1 MCGQGC
7 PNCVKSST
15 RLKENTFGGC
25 GGAAQRILAVAA
37 SASRDGLGK
46 TSGKRTPSAAGH
58 SVVGSLDGKA
68 RFPNIVAEFT
78 RWPPL
83 GNRLWTYCVVA
94 VGMIL
99 SLWFS
104 VAACGEEN
112 GLRISWGGGS
122 ARRWAGRIS
131 VSQGE
136 ILRWQPIGSEADELA
151 SLVFR
156 DKGIDIVPTTPRV
169 FQGVDLALDR
179 QGQTLLEIELAAEGT
194 PSQQWSVPIQEIER
208 QPRQM
213 ALSGGGQLFIERLPG
228 DELAVSTDRPHLVFS
243 PGETWKF
250 YVTPRGLP
258 FSPGTHVDIRIHI
271 VRSRITDREPRR
283 PLLDS
288 LADLRRTG
296 NTDAPVVRYEIT
308 VGKESPIPVEITLPE
323 EEGCYDVVITAT
335 PIPSFRLAES
345 VTRPF
350 GGNASNLERHVQ
362 VVVLN
367 TTRRTG
373 EAFSGELTLL
383 GEAVDASN
391 QNFWERLS
399 RVAPYLPRLGFL
411 GRGWRHIGGEGQEA
425 VCELAAAS
433 PGEDPAW
440 ALYSLPVQ
448 EPGRPH
454 LLEIEWPA
462 DQRQTM
468 LFSIVEPNA
477 VGAIAPPM
485 VGYGVY
491 STGEFR
497 RWEQPLGWQVHRVV
511 FWPRTRQPLLL
522 VANPSGEPALY
533 KKIRVYAGWNRLPE
547 IFPASAFPSE
557 RLVAAYFHRPILSTL
572 FGATDVPGP
581 FQQQGLDDWVTFY
594 QAATRLAEYV
604 TFAGYNAV
612 VLSVAADGSTLY
624 PSERWKPTPRYDSGS
639 FSLTGAD
646 PIRKDV
652 LELILRIADR
662 EGFSVIPAIDFSV
675 PLPNLEET
683 IRKQGERGRNLRWI
697 GPNGQTL
704 TETQAPYRGM
714 APYYNILHREVQ
726 EELLAVVRE
735 LVERYGR
742 HASFYGLGIQISAY
756 GYAQLPGP
764 EWGLDD
770 ETIARFSEETG
781 IQLQVPDDNRYQER
795 ARLLLGPYSREWLR
809 WRSLRLQTFYSR
821 VTQEVAAVRPD
832 AKVLLLAPTMFVG
845 ERWEQRLRPTL
856 TERRDPLALLLE
868 TGLTP
873 ELATS
878 DLAMGLLR
886 VKRMVE
892 HADFGVRTTEF
903 EIDQIYRSIPMN
915 AQGHMPGVLFYH
927 PPQEIRLPS
936 FDARSPIQPAFTAII
951 HQPVAWGLENRRRYA
966 QALADGDPTL
976 ICDGGWVT
984 PWGGEDMLRP
994 WLAAFRRL
1002 PGGPF
1007 QDVRF
1012 PDQGTSLQPLVVRS
1026 LTRQQETYLYF
1037 ANQVGF
1043 PVILEMTLQ
1052 APRGCRMIELSG
1064 FRSLPPLESDSQGQ
1078 CRWMMTFEP
1087 YDLVAVKLTTADIT
1101 FTSAKVSW
1109 SPKVEQ
1115 RLREQIADLSE
1126 RAATLSVPPVY
1137 AVLENPDFEEPAGDA
1152 QPVPL
1157 WTALAPAGT
1166 MVRVDAAERHGGQQ
1180 SVYLMSQ
1187 GPTVSLV
1194 SQAFPPPPTGR
1205 LTVAVWLKTSH
1216 PQRQPPLRCV
1226 VTGVHRG
1233 QPLSRIAEI
1242 GLASPGRTAPVISSD
1257 WTPILVEVT
1266 DLPMSGLSPLQLR
1279 FDLAGQGEVWIDDI
1293 QLCHLAF
1300 SKAER
1305 VELFKLIAPA
1315 QAKLENRD
1323 IADCLRLLEGFWPE
1337 YLARHVPRSEFSVTA
1352 SDQPREPPE
1361 SKPSGKPAEK
1371 PPDRSAG
1378 LLDRVRHILPQALRF

>member
-7 PNCVKSST
+7 PNCVKSPI
-15 RLKENTFGGC
+15 RLQENTVGG
-25 GGAAQRILAVAA
+25 
-37 SASRDGLGK
+37 RD
-46 TSGKRTPSAAGH
+46 SAARPISAAAFPTSHDVPCQTSEGSTLPGTSRSAFRSSAEKAH
-58 SVVGSLDGKA
+58 LPKVVA
-68 RFPNIVAEFT
+68 RFPRGFAA
-78 RWPPL
+78 
-83 GNRLWTYCVVA
+83 GNGFRVFCVLA
-94 VGMIL
+94 VGMVL
-99 SLWFS
+99 SLWLA
-104 VAACGEEN
+104 VGACGEEN

-122 ARRWAGRIS
+122 ARRWSGRIS
-131 VSQGE
+131 ISQGE
-136 ILRWQPIGSEADELA
+136 IVRWQPIGSEADELA

-156 DKGIDIVPTTPRV
+156 DRGIDILPTTPRV
-169 FQGVDLALDR
+169 FQGVDLLLDR
-179 QGQTLLEIELAAEGT
+179 QRQTLLEIELTAEGAS
-194 PSQQWSVPIQEIER
+194 SQQWSVPLNEIER
-208 QPRQM
+208 QPRQI

-228 DELAVSTDRPHLVFS
+228 DELAITTDRPHLVFS

-258 FSPGTHVDIRIHI
+258 FTPGTHVDVRIHI
-271 VRSRITDREPRR
+271 TRSRMTDREPRR

-288 LADLRRTG
+288 LTNLGRTG
-296 NTDAPVVRYEIT
+296 SADAPIVRYEIT

-350 GGNASNLERHVQ
+350 GGNASILERHVQ
-362 VVVLN
+362 VVVVDAA
-367 TTRRTG
+367 RRAN
-373 EAFSGELTLL
+373 EPLAGELTLL

-411 GRGWRHIGGEGQEA
+411 GRGWRHIGGEGQDT

-440 ALYSLPVQ
+440 ALYSLPIQ

-454 LLEIEWPA
+454 ILEIEWPA
-462 DQRQTM
+462 DQWQTM

-485 VGYGVY
+485 VGYGVF

-522 VANPSGEPALY
+522 VANPGGGPALY
-533 KKIRVYAGWNRLPE
+533 KKIRVYAGWNHLPE
-547 IFPASAFPSE
+547 IFPASAFPGE
-557 RLVAAYFHRPILSTL
+557 RLVAAYFHRPILTTF

-624 PSERWKPTPRYDSGS
+624 PSDRWKPTPRYDSGS

-652 LELILRIADR
+652 VELILRIADR

-697 GPNGQTL
+697 GPNGQLL
-704 TETQAPYRGM
+704 TETQTPYRGM

-726 EELLAVVRE
+726 EEILAVVRE

-781 IQLQVPDDNRYQER
+781 IQLQVPDNNRYQER

-892 HADFGVRTTEF
+892 HADFSVRTTEF

-976 ICDGGWVT
+976 ICDGGWVI
-984 PWGGEDMLRP
+984 PWGGEEMLRP

-1002 PGGPF
+1002 PGGQF

-1012 PDQGTSLQPLVVRS
+1012 ANQEGSLQPLVVRS

-1037 ANQVGF
+1037 VNQVGF
-1043 PVILEMTLQ
+1043 PVVLEMTLQ
-1052 APRGCRMIELSG
+1052 TPRGCRMIELSG

-1078 CRWMMTFEP
+1078 CRWKMTFEP
-1087 YDLVAVKLTTADIT
+1087 YDFVAIKLTTADVT

-1126 RAATLSVPPVY
+1126 RAATLSVPPLY
-1137 AVLENPDFEEPAGDA
+1137 AVLENPGFEQPPGET
-1152 QPVPL
+1152 QPVPA
-1157 WTALAPAGT
+1157 WTVLAPPAT
-1166 MVRVDAAERHGGQQ
+1166 MVRVDAAEKHGGQQ

-1194 SQAFPPPPTGR
+1194 SQPFPPPPTGR
-1205 LTVAVWLKTSH
+1205 LTIAVWLKA
-1216 PQRQPPLRCV
+1216 PRPEVQPPLRCAV
-1226 VTGVHRG
+1226 SGIHRG
-1233 QPLSRIAEI
+1233 QPLTRIAEI

-1337 YLARHVPRSEFSVTA
+1337 YLVRNVPRSELSVTA
-1352 SDQPREPPE
+1352 SDQPREVPQNKPP
-1361 SKPSGKPAEK
+1361 GKPTEK

-1378 LLDRVRHILPQALRF
+1378 LLDRVRHILPQGLRF